1 MHKTIACL
9 PLAVLGLACAGELP
23 VRPSVPQRP
32 AFGPAG
38 ATAVSCLTQPGP
50 VVTLAGTQTTQY
62 WDVSLADNTRID
74 ATAAQWF
81 TPQAEN
87 QPTNFGGGLNLCW
100 SGGEVLGQF
109 APSTPWNTM
118 HDKYGQV
125 AQPNAGGAHIENL
138 RVFDYGDG
146 ISHDRSGPN
155 WTVRGVYVKYSRDD
169 CIENDFYHSGTVEDV
184 FLDGC
189 YSAFS
194 MRQYIALGDSSANHL
209 VVRNS
214 LIRLQAYDAAY
225 SGPAPNHNAF
235 WKLHQNAPRIE
246 LYDNIFRADAA
257 SYEGQGPGSYM
268 IPPSGAPPWDKLAT
282 CSNNTIVWLG
292 QGSFPEPLPACFT
305 VTTDKTVWDN
315 AVAAWNAAHAPSMS
329 DIAPPIVS
337 MFQPG
342 IVGDAILTGTDSLI
356 ATATDDRD
364 VVGVQFQLDD
374 SPIGAEQTAPIAY
387 TPSGPNS
394 PYTRDLTSKYLLLV
408 NTTGI
413 SNGAHT
419 VSAIARDA
427 AGHATTS
434 ATVNVTVSNP

>member
-1 MHKTIACL
+1 MNKAIACL
-9 PLAVLGLACAGELP
+9 PLIVLGLACAGELP
-23 VRPSVPQRP
+23 VRPSVPQHSGL
-32 AFGPAG
+32 GPAS

-50 VVTLAGTQTTQY
+50 VVTLSGTQTTQY
-62 WDVSLADNTRID
+62 WDVRLADNTKID

-87 QPTNFGGGLNLCW
+87 QPTNFGGGVNLCW

-125 AQPNAGGAHIENL
+125 AQPNAGGADIENL

-146 ISHDRSGPN
+146 ISHDRGGPN
-155 WTVRGVYVKYSRDD
+155 WMVRGVYVKYSRDD
-169 CIENDFYHSGTVEDV
+169 CIENDFYNNGTVEDS

-194 MRQYIALGDSSANHL
+194 MREYVALPNDSAHRL

-214 LIRLQAYDAAY
+214 LIRLQAYDAVY
-225 SGPAPNHNAF
+225 SGPVPNHNAF

-257 SYEGQGPGSYM
+257 SYEGPVPGSYM
-268 IPPSGAPPWDKLAT
+268 IPPSSGPLGNKLAA

-292 QGSFPEPLPACFT
+292 DGDFPEPLPACFT
-305 VTTDKTVWDN
+305 LTTDKTVWDN
-315 AVAAWNAAHAPSMS
+315 AVATWNAAHPASLS

-342 IVGDAILTGTDSLI
+342 IVGDLILTGVDSLI
-356 ATATDDRD
+356 ATASDDR
-364 VVGVQFQLDD
+364 GITSVQFQLDGAD
-374 SPIGAEQTAPIAY
+374 IGPPQTSPIAY
-387 TPSGPNS
+387 LPAGPDS
-394 PYTRDLTSKYLLLV
+394 PFTRDLTTKYMFSQNWAGV
-408 NTTGI
+408 PTGQ
-413 SNGAHT
+413 HT
-419 VSAIARDA
+419 VQAVARDA
-427 AGHATTS
+427 AGHVTTS
-434 ATVNVTVSNP
+434 ASVTVTVQ